1 MLYTLNTYNFSQL
14 YLNKAEK
21 KFNPL
26 HYSCLENPMDRGAR
40 QGLQKPFH
48 VRNTGKKLEKV
59 QVNDRKIST
68 FSLCLNHAN
77 ATFIYM

>member
-1 MLYTLNTYNFSQL
+1 
-14 YLNKAEK
+14 
-21 KFNPL
+21 
-26 HYSCLENPMDRGAR
+26 MDRGAR